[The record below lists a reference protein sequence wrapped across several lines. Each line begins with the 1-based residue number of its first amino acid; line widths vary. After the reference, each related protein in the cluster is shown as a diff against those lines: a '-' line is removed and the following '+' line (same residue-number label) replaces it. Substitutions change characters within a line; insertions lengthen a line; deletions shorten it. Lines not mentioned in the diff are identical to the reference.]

1 MKCNGEEIKTAHD
14 VDGWNSGGM
23 EFSTNDVKFVNLHFL
38 EGHLGVSDRSCLRAV
53 RRHGWKEAVSGTC
66 TPKHRLKKYAEG
78 DD

>member
-1 MKCNGEEIKTAHD
+1 
-14 VDGWNSGGM
+14 M